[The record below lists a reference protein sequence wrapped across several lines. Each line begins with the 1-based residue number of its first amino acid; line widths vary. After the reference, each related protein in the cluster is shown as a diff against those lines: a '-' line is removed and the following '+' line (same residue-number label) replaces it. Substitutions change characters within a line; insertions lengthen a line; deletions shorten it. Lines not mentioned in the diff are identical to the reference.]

1 MLEIIFFCLQETF
14 VTPQGVTMKVWRL
27 PESALNGPVMDS
39 ALNEED
45 EDESPDESDGI
56 LMERL

>member
-1 MLEIIFFCLQETF
+1 M
-14 VTPQGVTMKVWRL
+14 TPCGVKMKVWRL